1 MVRPRRTREPHLI
14 RHVMARGN
22 GRMRIFEDDR
32 DYLHFLALFGEA
44 MQAFEIQ
51 CWNYCLMPNHYHA
64 TLQPTLPNL
73 SEAIQHVNG
82 VFAQWSNTRHDR
94 VGHVFQGRFKDQIV
108 QREGYLVS
116 LCRYVARNPTR
127 AKLVPA
133 PEDWEWS
140 SYAATIGVRAA
151 PGFLNIAATL
161 GQFGPGDE
169 GVQQAQ
175 FRNFVC
181 GDPDEVLEERFRSNE
196 LIVGDRSFKTALK
209 PAAAD
214 DLALKQSQA
223 ASM

>member
-1 MVRPRRTREPHLI
+1 
-14 RHVMARGN
+14 MARGN
-22 GRMRIFEDDR
+22 GRMRIFEDGR
-32 DYLHFLALFGEA
+32 DYRYFLALFGEA

-73 SEAIQHVNG
+73 SKAMQRING
-82 VFAQWSNTRHDR
+82 VFAQWSNKRHDR

-116 LCRYVARNPTR
+116 LCRYVALNPTR
-127 AKLVPA
+127 ASLVAA
-133 PEDWEWS
+133 PEEWEWS
-140 SYAATIGVRAA
+140 SYAATIGLRPA

-161 GQFGPGDE
+161 EQFGPGDE
-169 GVQQAQ
+169 SAQQAQ
-175 FRNFVC
+175 FRKFVC

-196 LIVGDRSFKTALK
+196 WIVGDQSFKTALRP
-209 PAAAD
+209 PAED
-214 DLALKQSQA
+214 GPGLKGSQA